1 MAKQQGSEI
10 VLGVVSFQCYH
21 VFIRKCYLVVP
32 CFTLPQHNNKLTQHM
47 LFMRFPWCDYDKEAL
62 HAFDVKKKGETSTP
76 HYLNVITRIR
86 LINIKVIILIVL
98 HLL

>member
-1 MAKQQGSEI
+1 
-10 VLGVVSFQCYH
+10 
-21 VFIRKCYLVVP
+21 
-32 CFTLPQHNNKLTQHM
+32 M

-86 LINIKVIILIVL
+86 LINKSDYLNCTVFAIAKAIIFRDLKTNTFINHLIQIL
-98 HLL
+98 D